1 MNAVSTTTTATNL
14 NEMKR
19 NSIAREYKYQL
30 LSFMQEFETL
40 ETYKRQKDAL
50 KRRAEYC
57 TELLDILDTRSAV
70 EVIEDV
76 KSENERIN
84 DRIKEQQLVLK
95 YKVKYLMR
103 AVELLK
109 ELGIEATSPAL
120 DIAKQFINA

>member
-1 MNAVSTTTTATNL
+1 
-14 NEMKR
+14 
-19 NSIAREYKYQL
+19 
-30 LSFMQEFETL
+30 MQEFETL
-40 ETYKRQKDAL
+40 ETYKRQKDVL

-84 DRIKEQQLVLK
+84 DRIKEQQLALK

-103 AVELLK
+103 SVELLK
-109 ELGIEATSPAL
+109 EIGIEATSPAL
-120 DIAKQFINA
+120 EIAKQFINA

>member
-1 MNAVSTTTTATNL
+1 MNAVSTTAATDL
-14 NEMKR
+14 NELKR
-19 NSIAREYKYQL
+19 NSIAREYKFQL

-40 ETYKRQKDAL
+40 ETYKSQKDAL

-76 KSENERIN
+76 KSENEHIN

-109 ELGIEATSPAL
+109 EIGIEATSPAL
-120 DIAKQFINA
+120 EIAKQFINV

>member
-1 MNAVSTTTTATNL
+1 
-14 NEMKR
+14 
-19 NSIAREYKYQL
+19 
-30 LSFMQEFETL
+30 MQEFETL
-40 ETYKRQKDAL
+40 ETYKRQKYAL
-50 KRRAEYC
+50 KCRAEYC

-109 ELGIEATSPAL
+109 EIGIEATSPAL
-120 DIAKQFINA
+120 EIAKQFINAYPPNVHDHAI

>member
-1 MNAVSTTTTATNL
+1 MNAVSTPTATNL
-14 NEMKR
+14 NELKR

-95 YKVKYLMR
+95 YKSQVPDESCR
-103 AVELLK
+103 
-109 ELGIEATSPAL
+109 TSER
-120 DIAKQFINA
+120 DWHRSNISRIGNR